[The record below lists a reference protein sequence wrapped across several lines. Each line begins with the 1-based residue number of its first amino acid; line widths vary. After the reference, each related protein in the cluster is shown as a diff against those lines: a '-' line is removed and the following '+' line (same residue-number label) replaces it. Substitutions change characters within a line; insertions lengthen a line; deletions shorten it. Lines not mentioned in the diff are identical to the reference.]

1 MEDGLIETK
10 LDNGIANGQLYI
22 NSSGVKIVSEKM
34 KKEEHKKV
42 SSISVSEV
50 GEEKYDIA
58 ISFAGEN
65 RDNAEQLA
73 NKLDKKQVKVFYDSF
88 EQANL
93 WGKNLYDYLSSV
105 YSEKSKFCI
114 MLLSKHYESKLWTNL
129 ERKSAQARA
138 FRENREYILPIRIDD
153 TKITGLQETV
163 GYVDFNSHTID
174 EIVEMIMKKIK
185 TI

>member
-1 MEDGLIETK
+1 
-10 LDNGIANGQLYI
+10 
-22 NSSGVKIVSEKM
+22 
-34 KKEEHKKV
+34 
-42 SSISVSEV
+42 
-50 GEEKYDIA
+50 
-58 ISFAGEN
+58 
-65 RDNAEQLA
+65 
-73 NKLDKKQVKVFYDSF
+73 
-88 EQANL
+88 
-93 WGKNLYDYLSSV
+93 
-105 YSEKSKFCI
+105 